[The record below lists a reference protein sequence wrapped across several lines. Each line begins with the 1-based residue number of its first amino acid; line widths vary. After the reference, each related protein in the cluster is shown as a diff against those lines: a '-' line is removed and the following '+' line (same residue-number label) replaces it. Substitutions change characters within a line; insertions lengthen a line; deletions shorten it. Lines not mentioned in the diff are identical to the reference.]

1 MKKIIIFIYFL
12 IFLLSFSEYEE
23 NYFKNIKAISPEKET
38 SLIGNSDWYK
48 DVVFYHIWIKAFNDS
63 NKDRIG
69 DIKGVTEKLDYLS
82 DLGIKA
88 IWISPFLDCAFKGE
102 EMHGYDTIDFYNVN
116 KKFGT
121 KEDLKEML
129 IEAHKR
135 NIRVIFDFV
144 PNLTS
149 ELHPWFVNA
158 KAGGDK
164 KSWYVWEKEPEQSW
178 DKPWGGGNMQDVWN
192 KWGDEYYYSAYNGM
206 MPDLNFRNQD
216 AKAVAYVQIESDG
229 KIRKYG
235 VGLDTNIAMASIKSI
250 VSAMNRI

>member
-12 IFLLSFSEYEE
+12 IFLLSFSESEE

-129 IEAHKR
+129 VEAHKR

-164 KSWYVWEKEPEQSW
+164 NHGMFGKKSQ
-178 DKPWGGGNMQDVWN
+178 N
-192 KWGDEYYYSAYNGM
+192 KVGINLGVEGICKMYGINGEM
-206 MPDLNFRNQD
+206 
-216 AKAVAYVQIESDG
+216 
-229 KIRKYG
+229 
-235 VGLDTNIAMASIKSI
+235 NIII
-250 VSAMNRI
+250 VHITV